1 MKIFPQGIFLIKW
14 DQLKGGIV
22 SLKIPED
29 MEVPENIVQQI
40 QISHN
45 FTPSYMITE
54 EAEWNSVSFYNDEK
68 EIIIVFKLD
77 KYEEGQD
84 FIQLLHDIDE
94 RLKVLEEDEIKKE
107 INKFFQISFTVF
119 KTRDEV
125 ISKLANDVM
134 QLKTFQHD
142 VNIRIDSILNKGKIK
157 AMFKILTFLINKEN
171 CSYKELI
178 ECLEIKESS
187 LRKALAKLEKQ
198 KLITHDKKKDWIYIE

>member
-1 MKIFPQGIFLIKW
+1 MPQGIFLIKW
-14 DQLKGGIV
+14 DQLKGGTV
-22 SLKIPED
+22 SLKVPED

-54 EAEWNSVSFYNDEK
+54 EKEWNSVSFYNDEK
-68 EIIIVFKLD
+68 EIIIVIKLD

-94 RLKVLEEDEIKKE
+94 RLKTLKENEIKKE
-107 INKFFQISFTVF
+107 INKFFRISFTVF

-134 QLKTFQHD
+134 KLKTYQHD
-142 VNIRIDSILNKGKIK
+142 VNTRVETILNKGTFKTLS
-157 AMFKILTFLINKEN
+157 KILIFLINKEKS
-171 CSYKELI
+171 SYNELKEQLKI
-178 ECLEIKESS
+178 NDYWLKRALEEVEA
-187 LRKALAKLEKQ
+187 R
-198 KLITHDKKKDWIYIE
+198 KLITYDKIKDLIFID